1 MTEPTIKIVLAAGS
15 LLVFWWLW
23 AVEYRRFR
31 VLVLK
36 NALFEARDLLFR
48 AAERGTLSFDDPAYG
63 MTRSL
68 LNGMLRQAEAF
79 SLPHFMGMLLTRA
92 WWSNANVE
100 RRFNERYVRARAQL
114 SDAGRD
120 VVRRA
125 IDVAH
130 VAIVSHVLHISL
142 VCALPLHLFKVSTR
156 IRAITA
162 PQSRTPNVLGS
173 IVHSRAGRGPV
184 HETLGALDAS
194 AHLVGDLNARQPL
207 VACNN

>member
-1 MTEPTIKIVLAAGS
+1 MIEPSVKIVIAAAL

-23 AVEYRRFR
+23 AIEYRRYR

-36 NALFEARDLLFR
+36 NALFEARDLLFH
-48 AAERGTLSFDDPAYG
+48 AAERGTLSFDDAAYG

-92 WWSNANVE
+92 WWSHADVE

-142 VCALPLHLFKVSTR
+142 VCALPLHLFKAWTR
-156 IRAITA
+156 LRAITA
-162 PQSRTPNVLGS
+162 RPSHRPNVLQS
-173 IVHSRAGRGPV
+173 IVHSRAARGPV

-194 AHLVGDLNARQPL
+194 AHLVGDLNARPSL
-207 VACNN
+207 VHAV

>member
-1 MTEPTIKIVLAAGS
+1 MTEPAIKIVLAAGS

-36 NALFEARDLLFR
+36 NALFDARDLLFQ

-125 IDVAH
+125 IEAAH
-130 VAIVSHVLHISL
+130 MAIVSHVLHISL
-142 VCALPLHLFKVSTR
+142 ICTLPLHVFKGWAR

-162 PQSRTPNVLGS
+162 RRSYTPNVLES
-173 IVHSRAGRGPV
+173 IVRSRGARGPV

-194 AHLVGDLNARQPL
+194 AHLVGDLNARPSL
-207 VACNN
+207 VHAV